1 MRKKITPL
9 LMIMFFLLVN
19 IVFNFNLWNSFF
31 TNKLNMNDNVIT
43 EFLVETSYEN
53 ILNIKNIFTTK
64 AFFYPFTTNFSLSDP
79 AISNIVFFLFLRPL
93 FNPQRILM
101 IVTLGTFLIN
111 NTVMY
116 LLLRKLKIKQNTAI
130 LISLVFG
137 FTPFLSHR
145 IISHYTYIPIY
156 FFPLTY
162 LIINQFFEAKLTKI
176 KFLFSIIFGLFLA
189 FVLLSNFYYFLMIV
203 LGLLFFLGYFFIT
216 NNKKIFK
223 FISFN
228 FKYLVVSSIFFNL
241 CLIPWFIS
249 ISQLYKN
256 HKLISDIN
264 FGSAITLSADVFSFF
279 TPSEYNPI
287 YKKIFSFFSLHIPYF
302 AKYNT
307 FFLNS
312 WERFAYPGIII
323 LGTYFLIFLLKILKK
338 FSSLLWNKIK
348 PFFIVS
354 VLFAIL
360 MLGPFLK
367 IFNRWFVNLDGVAVI
382 FPLPSLLFHYIPGLS
397 SLRVTSRFTPIFVF
411 FASIVV
417 ANIIDFVLNKIN
429 KKKQTIFIISL
440 FLIFFI
446 DQFYVIPTKLNQEI
460 PEKIYNNLKNK
471 PQGTVLEVPFTVR
484 DGFQY
489 MGDVHAIQPMV
500 GQIIH
505 KKPIIGGY
513 MARVPNE
520 IFDYYKNLKFI
531 NYLAETIDRGNNP
544 FLKENFNKV
553 NFYPYPYSLNT
564 ISNEVQSL
572 NIKYIVLKKD
582 EKYSEYLLSLLK
594 KVGFIEKQKDSNYLF
609 LEK

>member
-1 MRKKITPL
+1 
-9 LMIMFFLLVN
+9 
-19 IVFNFNLWNSFF
+19 
-31 TNKLNMNDNVIT
+31 MNDNVIT